1 MSIDFFTPGPE
12 GEPDFSAAG
21 SRVAAGFP
29 SPAEDYLEPVLDLN
43 RMLIKNPSA
52 TFLGRAKG
60 DGMKEA
66 GVEHGD
72 LLIIDKSLACR
83 DNALAVCYIDGEFTL
98 KWIKARGN
106 TFWLASGKPG
116 DGPIRVREDGDLAV
130 WGIVTYV
137 IKKVW

>member
-1 MSIDFFTPGPE
+1 MNIRFFTPGGD
-12 GEPDFSAAG
+12 GEPDFSEAG

-29 SPAEDYLEPVLDLN
+29 SPAEDYLEPMLDLN
-43 RMLIKNPSA
+43 RALIRNPSA
-52 TFLGRAKG
+52 TIFGRANG

-72 LLIIDKSLACR
+72 LLVIDKSLSYR
-83 DNALAVCYIDGEFTL
+83 NNALVVCYIDGEFTL
-98 KWIKARGN
+98 KRLKVRGN
-106 TFWLASGKPG
+106 SCWLLSA
-116 DGPIRVREDGDLAV
+116 GPDDEPVVVRKDSDLAV